1 MSDFTIDKAQLLALL
16 LSSVFYG
23 IFLVS
28 FFMCMR
34 VLLWDRGFKPK
45 STIRWPMVCVAVVLA
60 TIGTINLGYTFNLN
74 FRAFILY
81 DGPGGPIAVF
91 NDISYW
97 ASVLQVSCAVSF
109 GTLWHPMILTCPTVS
124 PCRSQR
130 LHWRCSPGEESQ
142 YSLRDES
149 LRSAMIQIYR
159 CYYVYGQS
167 WRIIVIPTIL
177 WLAGIACGCCVIWI
191 EATLG
196 HLSTL
201 LHLAKVQPFLTS
213 FTGLTV
219 AQNIITTCK
228 ISTICVRLYP

>member
-97 ASVLQVSCAVSF
+97 VSVMQVSVQYPP
-109 GTLWHPMILTCPTVS
+109 TLYGFLIGPTVS
-124 PCRSQR
+124 PCPRKR
-130 LHWRCSPGEESQ
+130 MHWRCSTGETFF
-142 YSLRDES
+142 D
-149 LRSAMIQIYR
+149 
-159 CYYVYGQS
+159 C
-167 WRIIVIPTIL
+167 
-177 WLAGIACGCCVIWI
+177 
-191 EATLG
+191 
-196 HLSTL
+196 
-201 LHLAKVQPFLTS
+201 
-213 FTGLTV
+213 
-219 AQNIITTCK
+219 
-228 ISTICVRLYP
+228 